1 MDWKVSERE
10 ETGDVLV
17 LPVWVGKNKPAN
29 SALNG
34 LPRSSVINTKSA
46 FKSRF
51 DGKAGTKF

>member
-51 DGKAGTKF
+51 DG